1 MKVVKLVQFDSA
13 NSEAISFA
21 GFLFMNVTLLD
32 VWSYTMLR
40 GLGFFAL
47 EY

>member
-1 MKVVKLVQFDSA
+1 
-13 NSEAISFA
+13 
-21 GFLFMNVTLLD
+21 LFMNVTLLD